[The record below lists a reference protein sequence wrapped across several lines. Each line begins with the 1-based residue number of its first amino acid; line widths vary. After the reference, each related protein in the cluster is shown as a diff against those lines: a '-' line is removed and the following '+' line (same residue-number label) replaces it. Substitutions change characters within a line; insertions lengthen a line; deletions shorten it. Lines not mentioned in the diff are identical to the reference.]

1 METVNLI
8 ITIVGVIVLLIGF
21 GAFLNPNIARFI
33 NAPGAGP
40 RLKAFIAL
48 ITGIILIL
56 IGLLVNIPTN

>member
-1 METVNLI
+1 MEIVNLI
-8 ITIVGVIVLLIGF
+8 LIIVGVIAILIGV

-48 ITGIILIL
+48 ITGLIL
-56 IGLLVNIPTN
+56 IIIGFLVNIPSR

>member
-8 ITIVGVIVLLIGF
+8 FTIVGVIILLIGV

-33 NAPGAGP
+33 NAPSAGP

-48 ITGIILIL
+48 ITGIIIIS
-56 IGLLVNIPTN
+56 IGLFINIPIN

>member
-8 ITIVGVIVLLIGF
+8 LIIVGVIALLISI

-40 RLKAFIAL
+40 RLKAFIAFTIGL
-48 ITGIILIL
+48 ILIL
-56 IGLLVNIPTN
+56 VGLIFNIPTN